1 MLFACVTHSND
12 GQARSLRTEPDE
24 IASNCMGAADR
35 HDHDS
40 LCSEISPMA
49 TGQRLECHL
58 ITDPLDQHDSPGR
71 LRPCK
76 SRSRCLNRR
85 IRTTDTAV

>member
-1 MLFACVTHSND
+1 
-12 GQARSLRTEPDE
+12 
-24 IASNCMGAADR
+24 
-35 HDHDS
+35 
-40 LCSEISPMA
+40 MA

-58 ITDPLDQHDSPGR
+58 IADPLDQHDSPGR